1 MEAAGVT
8 GLEASAQ
15 RALAE
20 TTLPLSDR
28 DQNLEQGMSERPH
41 LLSWR
46 AAAARRHHRYSDN
59 RI

>member
-1 MEAAGVT
+1 MEAARVT

-28 DQNLEQGMSERPH
+28 DQNAEKGMSERPR

-46 AAAARRHHRYSDN
+46 AAAAQRRNRYSDN
-59 RI
+59 RT